1 MESDTRPIQT
11 EFHKLVAK
19 AVEEGLERIA
29 PLVAEKR
36 RLGTYSNWP
45 YFNWPSISLHKSG
58 LPNFVESM
66 VAGPTDYKSAFGRQQ
81 SHHSL
86 ILTDDLESFQD
97 LLVFAKSQDYIKRR
111 LLHPGMVEIRE
122 DAPDLQAW
130 TQEHLEFLVYRI
142 PEELIDRY
150 IHVNKTCSFSHEAFE
165 AVYAPYARSIFE
177 ERLFL
182 DICIPILFLKFDFD
196 QIELGTNVELV
207 QMNEEFQLAR
217 APLSS
222 YGAGV
227 HKSVLPAATH
237 MLVLNNWYITN
248 PNRWQLPEIISEVG
262 AYPLDHIDSFFAALR
277 IVTGFSTGYAQLLM
291 RPKGW
296 ALNYKA
302 DLPILEGTSIK
313 AYPNSFE
320 RYYWLNEDIPEID
333 KETAQEIGNTFVKLL
348 DVTENSVHIA
358 ARRLNLCFL
367 RDDEEDSI
375 LDATIGL
382 EALLSHDSQQEM
394 THKLAMR
401 VGALTKILEAFS
413 KSPHQVFRELKKI
426 YGYRSAVVHG
436 STKAHKKRE
445 IVSGDN
451 RRIPASSLAIDYLR
465 IVLRI
470 LIDHP
475 QYRKP
480 AKIDEELLL
489 GSRSGWENPS

>member
-11 EFHKLVAK
+11 KFHKLVAK
-19 AVEEGLERIA
+19 AVEEGLERIG

-36 RLGTYSNWP
+36 RLGTY
-45 YFNWPSISLHKSG
+45 FNWPSMSFHKSG
-58 LPNFVESM
+58 LPSFGESM
-66 VAGPTDYKSAFGRQQ
+66 VAGPTDYKYAFGRQW
-81 SHHSL
+81 SHPPL
-86 ILTDDLESFQD
+86 IPTDNLESFQD
-97 LLVFAKSQDYIKRR
+97 LLVFAESQEYIKRR
-111 LLHPGMVEIRE
+111 LLHPGMVEIKE

-130 TQEHLEFLVYRI
+130 AHEYLEFLVYRSI

-182 DICIPILFLKFDFD
+182 DICVPILFLKFDFD
-196 QIELGTNVELV
+196 QIELGPNVELV

-237 MLVLNNWYITN
+237 MLVLNNWYIEN
-248 PNRWQLPEIISEVG
+248 QNRWQLSEIISEVG
-262 AYPLDHIDSFFAALR
+262 AYPLDRIDSFFAALR

-302 DLPILEGTSIK
+302 DLPVLEGTSIK

-333 KETAQEIGNTFVKLL
+333 SETAQEIGNTFVKLL
-348 DVTENSVHIA
+348 DVTENAVHIA

-382 EALLSHDSQQEM
+382 EALLSDDSRQEM

-401 VGALTKILEAFS
+401 VGALTKILESFS
-413 KSPHQVFRELKKI
+413 KSPYQVFRDLKRI
-426 YGYRSAVVHG
+426 YGYRSAIVHG
-436 STKAHKKRE
+436 SKKAHKKRE
-445 IVSGDN
+445 IASGDN
-451 RRIPASSLAIDYLR
+451 RRIPAYSLAIDYLR
-465 IVLRI
+465 VVLRI

-480 AKIDEELLL
+480 ARIDEELLL
-489 GSRSGWENPS
+489 ESRSGRQNAS